1 MKRLLIL
8 PALFLCA
15 LLVAA
20 CGQSGPL
27 YLPGNP
33 STMSEPPPKPAED
46 ASTESR
52 EDDAENEA
60 DTEDSATE

>member
-8 PALFLCA
+8 PALLLCA

-46 ASTESR
+46 AATDSE
-52 EDDAENEA
+52 EDDDENV
-60 DTEDSATE
+60 TEDSATE